1 MLGNTALNKWCCL
14 GYELQK
20 LYRAFVLSCYFKYS
34 LLSIRILAWH
44 YLQKMI
50 LSIRAARMDI
60 SNELQWAASIANPE
74 LAGLLRS
81 NYPLFPILHLESN
94 LTSEYYKH

>member
-34 LLSIRILAWH
+34 LLSIGILAWH
-44 YLQKMI
+44 YLQKI
-50 LSIRAARMDI
+50 KISIKAARVDI
-60 SNELQWAASIANPE
+60 SNELQWAANIAN
-74 LAGLLRS
+74 
-81 NYPLFPILHLESN
+81 
-94 LTSEYYKH
+94 SEFRTTRFKLSIIPYFAFRK